1 MQKRKIFYVYFAVV
15 VNMLRNSRIG
25 MHCMNGSPVK
35 PSWQTQLAVWSRQ
48 VHLAPSPQMCPS
60 AHGSTQCWFRQTMCG
75 AQSLLRVHSGW
86 QPVCGS
92 PAMSGKHE
100 HAALPPITS
109 QSVFGPQGLGMH
121 GFPMGKRSETDTQ
134 LKILSTKRY
143 FRFIKYFLAEND
155 FLFLQ
160 QTGVNTTVMYCFI
173 IQNKVLRDGFTSLP
187 LIMEPDQKDWRDQ
200 ESSEVISPHR
210 LWPNLHPWAENILF
224 DHVPKLGSKRTIF
237 DVSYN

>member
-1 MQKRKIFYVYFAVV
+1 MQKRNSLYVYFAVV

-100 HAALPPITS
+100 HAALPPITW

-121 GFPMGKRSETDTQ
+121 GFPMGKRSETGTQ
-134 LKILSTKRY
+134 LKILSTKHY
-143 FRFIKYFLAEND
+143 FRLIYKIFSSRKWFLVLTTNRSKYNCYVLFYHSKQSFKSWVYIPASNNGARPKRLKGSRVFRGDLSPSPLAK
-155 FLFLQ
+155 FS
-160 QTGVNTTVMYCFI
+160 
-173 IQNKVLRDGFTSLP
+173 SLSRKYP
-187 LIMEPDQKDWRDQ
+187 
-200 ESSEVISPHR
+200 
-210 LWPNLHPWAENILF
+210 F
-224 DHVPKLGSKRTIF
+224 
-237 DVSYN
+237 

>member
-1 MQKRKIFYVYFAVV
+1 
-15 VNMLRNSRIG
+15 MLRNSRIG

-143 FRFIKYFLAEND
+143 FRFIKYFLVEND

-160 QTGVNTTVMYCFI
+160 RTGVNTTVICCFF
-173 IQNKVLRDGFTSLP
+173 IQN
-187 LIMEPDQKDWRDQ
+187 
-200 ESSEVISPHR
+200 
-210 LWPNLHPWAENILF
+210 
-224 DHVPKLGSKRTIF
+224 
-237 DVSYN
+237 